1 MNTTMSRNLIR
12 FVAAPV
18 AAAGI
23 IGGAALGFSALA
35 NASTAAAAPTAC
47 TYTGN
52 ATQCQTPGNVQI
64 NTVPDNAGLDA
75 AQQQY
80 PFFGY
85 GYEGALLFHHSDR
98 SCRLTRST
106 HSGRERSFDPAL
118 SDPTP
123 TRKRKLKM
131 SATPVSRPHHH
142 RRRARTTVAGA
153 AI

>member
-1 MNTTMSRNLIR
+1 MNATMSRNLIR

-35 NASTAAAAPTAC
+35 NASTVAAPMAC

-64 NTVPDNAGLDA
+64 NTEPGNAALDA

-85 GYEGALLFHHSDR
+85 GYEGGLLFHHR
-98 SCRLTRST
+98 GNR
-106 HSGRERSFDPAL
+106 
-118 SDPTP
+118 
-123 TRKRKLKM
+123 
-131 SATPVSRPHHH
+131 
-142 RRRARTTVAGA
+142 
-153 AI
+153 

>member
-1 MNTTMSRNLIR
+1 MNATMSRNIIR

-35 NASTAAAAPTAC
+35 NASTVAAAPTAC

-64 NTVPDNAGLDA
+64 TTEPGNAALDA

-85 GYEGALLFHHSDR
+85 GDGGLLFHHR
-98 SCRLTRST
+98 
-106 HSGRERSFDPAL
+106 GG
-118 SDPTP
+118 
-123 TRKRKLKM
+123 
-131 SATPVSRPHHH
+131 H
-142 RRRARTTVAGA
+142 R
-153 AI
+153 

>member
-64 NTVPDNAGLDA
+64 NTVPDDAALDA

-85 GYEGALLFHHSDR
+85 GYEGALLFHH
-98 SCRLTRST
+98 
-106 HSGRERSFDPAL
+106 GG
-118 SDPTP
+118 
-123 TRKRKLKM
+123 
-131 SATPVSRPHHH
+131 H
-142 RRRARTTVAGA
+142 R
-153 AI
+153 

>member
-1 MNTTMSRNLIR
+1 MNATMPRNIIR
-12 FVAAPV
+12 LVAAPV

-35 NASTAAAAPTAC
+35 NASTVAAPPTAC

-64 NTVPDNAGLDA
+64 NTEPGSAAQYA

-85 GYEGALLFHHSDR
+85 GYEVALLFHHR
-98 SCRLTRST
+98 GNR
-106 HSGRERSFDPAL
+106 
-118 SDPTP
+118 
-123 TRKRKLKM
+123 
-131 SATPVSRPHHH
+131 
-142 RRRARTTVAGA
+142 
-153 AI
+153 

>member
-1 MNTTMSRNLIR
+1 MNATMSRSIIR

-35 NASTAAAAPTAC
+35 NASTAAAPTAC
-47 TYTGN
+47 TYTGS

-64 NTVPDNAGLDA
+64 NTEPGSAAQYA

-85 GYEGALLFHHSDR
+85 GYEGALLFHHR
-98 SCRLTRST
+98 GNR
-106 HSGRERSFDPAL
+106 
-118 SDPTP
+118 
-123 TRKRKLKM
+123 
-131 SATPVSRPHHH
+131 
-142 RRRARTTVAGA
+142 
-153 AI
+153 

>member
-1 MNTTMSRNLIR
+1 MNATMSRNLIR
-12 FVAAPV
+12 FVATPV

-23 IGGAALGFSALA
+23 IGGAALGFAAAA

-64 NTVPDNAGLDA
+64 NTEPGNDALSA

-85 GYEGALLFHHSDR
+85 GYEGALLFHHR
-98 SCRLTRST
+98 GNR
-106 HSGRERSFDPAL
+106 
-118 SDPTP
+118 
-123 TRKRKLKM
+123 
-131 SATPVSRPHHH
+131 
-142 RRRARTTVAGA
+142 
-153 AI
+153 

>member
-1 MNTTMSRNLIR
+1 MNATTSRNLIR
-12 FVAAPV
+12 FVAAPI

-64 NTVPDNAGLDA
+64 NTEPDYAGLYA

-85 GYEGALLFHHSDR
+85 GDGGLLFHHR
-98 SCRLTRST
+98 GGHL
-106 HSGRERSFDPAL
+106 
-118 SDPTP
+118 
-123 TRKRKLKM
+123 
-131 SATPVSRPHHH
+131 
-142 RRRARTTVAGA
+142 
-153 AI
+153 